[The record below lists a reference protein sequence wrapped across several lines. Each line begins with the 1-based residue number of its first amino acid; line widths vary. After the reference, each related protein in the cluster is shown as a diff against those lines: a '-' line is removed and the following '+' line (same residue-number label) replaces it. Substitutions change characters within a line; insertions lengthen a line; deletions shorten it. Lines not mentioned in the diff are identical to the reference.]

1 RALLPISR
9 LGAGLAVALL
19 LGACGERSAA
29 AGTAAA
35 SPADAPA
42 PAAATATID
51 PANWPQPAWPFA
63 DDPALEQKVDALLA
77 SMTVEEKV
85 GQIIQGDIDSI
96 TPDDVRKYRLGSI
109 LAGGGS
115 DPGREYNAEP
125 AAWLALAD
133 AFW

>member
-1 RALLPISR
+1 RCHAATRHSRAVSRPEFETQGIAFMTTPRALLPISR

-85 GQIIQGDIDSI
+85 GQIIQGDI
-96 TPDDVRKYRLGSI
+96 
-109 LAGGGS
+109 
-115 DPGREYNAEP
+115 
-125 AAWLALAD
+125 
-133 AFW
+133 